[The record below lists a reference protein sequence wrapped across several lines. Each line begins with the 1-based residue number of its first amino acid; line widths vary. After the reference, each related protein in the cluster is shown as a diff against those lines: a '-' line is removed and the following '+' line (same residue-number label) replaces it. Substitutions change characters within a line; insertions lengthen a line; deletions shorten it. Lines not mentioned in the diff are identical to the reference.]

1 MSIITNIKNDFM
13 RYYFF
18 EDRSV
23 IHIVVLV
30 SSLKIT
36 TTITTIH

>member
-1 MSIITNIKNDFM
+1 M

-18 EDRSV
+18 ENRSV
-23 IHIVVLV
+23 MNIMVLV